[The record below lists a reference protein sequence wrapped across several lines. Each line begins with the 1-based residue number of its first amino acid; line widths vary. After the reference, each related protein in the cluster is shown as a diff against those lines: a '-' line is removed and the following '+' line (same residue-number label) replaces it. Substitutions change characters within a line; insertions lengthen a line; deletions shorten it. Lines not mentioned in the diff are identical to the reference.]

1 MPQKEGPEISQK
13 EGTDDRGQP
22 IECQEQGPVVLVA
35 DMSRKASSPQH
46 VINALQCVACKQEIP
61 VGASLCSHCKSYQH
75 VWKNRLQYVAGI
87 ATLLVL
93 VITACSWLYLNAVKP
108 LWYRDDVRLISSNS
122 LRSAVVANRGDV
134 EVFVSHMLL
143 YMSGRPSSW
152 QAKRLEFEEVLP
164 PGKILSR
171 NFPPASITGSS
182 EFVRGLN
189 SAEFEKLLVR
199 ASNGD
204 YCFELAFFDANDSF
218 LRDLKKMA
226 GERLNTFEIAGY
238 LEYRGLRADEPM
250 AVPITGDGVLRQD
263 SRPECQ

>member
-1 MPQKEGPEISQK
+1 
-13 EGTDDRGQP
+13 
-22 IECQEQGPVVLVA
+22 
-35 DMSRKASSPQH
+35 
-46 VINALQCVACKQEIP
+46 
-61 VGASLCSHCKSYQH
+61 LCSHCKSYQH
-75 VWKNRLQYVAGI
+75 VLKNHLQYGAGI
-87 ATLLVL
+87 ATLIVL
-93 VITACSWLYLNAVKP
+93 VITACSWIYLNVLKP
-108 LWYRDDVRLISSNS
+108 LSFHDDVRLISSNS

-152 QAKRLEFEEVLP
+152 QAKRLDFEEVLL
-164 PGKILSR
+164 PGRILSR
-171 NFPPASITGSS
+171 DFPPASITSSS

-189 SAEFEKLLVR
+189 SGDFEKLLVR

-204 YCFELAFFDANDSF
+204 SCFGVAFFDANDSF

-250 AVPITGDGVLRQD
+250 AVPITGDGVLRRD